1 MAGADAQRKDGVTNG
16 IGGSQCGSANAIV
29 PAAVL
34 EIGMW

>member
-1 MAGADAQRKDGVTNG
+1 MAKGDARPKHTATNVF
-16 IGGSQCGSANAIV
+16 GGGQHGSANAIV